1 MSRIAMLCGLALLT
15 VTSVDRASADSPTT
29 RPAGTVAPAVTVSV
43 APFRPLTAAAEWA
56 WAGEAV
62 QQNLLADLSRASFHP
77 SSAAAAD
84 PDALSTARANGAQF
98 LVTGTYQ
105 WAQPNLRFDGR
116 VLATSTGAVVGG
128 LSVTGDGRDLF
139 ALEDDLSAQLV
150 RVLVHAVGHP
160 VAAPAPSRPVPPALQ
175 PDAVAAAITP
185 PAAAGTGSSY
195 EGSALQSY
203 VNANQTPSV
212 DYDQQLANARDR
224 NTFGSYNTYG
234 SLDDGCDALGY
245 CGYGYGG
252 YGYAGYT
259 SGGYLLGVS
268 YPVAGGYSSFGYG
281 GFGGYGFARGGY
293 GLGGFGGRG
302 GYGGGY
308 GGRFGGVGRGGVR

>member
-15 VTSVDRASADSPTT
+15 ATAIDRAWADSPTT
-29 RPAGTVAPAVTVSV
+29 RPAAAVAPAATVSV
-43 APFRPLTAAAEWA
+43 APFQPLVAAPEWA
-56 WAGEAV
+56 WASEAV
-62 QQNLLADLSRASFHP
+62 QQNLLADLARASFRT
-77 SSAAAAD
+77 SSAAATG
-84 PDALSTARANGAQF
+84 PEALSTARAAGAQF
-98 LVTGTYQ
+98 LVTGSYQ
-105 WAQPNLRFDGR
+105 WAPPNLRFEGQ
-116 VLATSTGAVVGG
+116 VVATSSGSVVGG

-150 RVLVHAVGHP
+150 RVLTHAVGHP
-160 VAAPAPSRPVPPALQ
+160 VAAPTANRPVPPALQ

-185 PAAAGTGSSY
+185 AAADGTGSAY

-234 SLDDGCDALGY
+234 GLDDGGLGY
-245 CGYGYGG
+245 GGFGYGG

-281 GFGGYGFARGGY
+281 GFGGYGFGYGGY
-293 GLGGFGGRG
+293 GLGHGGLGGRG
-302 GYGGGY
+302 GFGGG
-308 GGRFGGVGRGGVR
+308 FGGIGRLGVR